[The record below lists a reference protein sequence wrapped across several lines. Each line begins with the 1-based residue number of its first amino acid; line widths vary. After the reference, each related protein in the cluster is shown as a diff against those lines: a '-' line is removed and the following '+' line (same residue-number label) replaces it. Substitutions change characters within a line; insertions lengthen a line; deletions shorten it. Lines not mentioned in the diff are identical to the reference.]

1 MKMNVFEAIER
12 KYTNLGYERVVTAFP
27 ETRKYKTERA
37 KTFIKQAKQMDC
49 NDYLFVGK
57 NDIIVLWA
65 EYSEDGKYIIGYEE
79 QRFLQ

>member
-1 MKMNVFEAIER
+1 M
-12 KYTNLGYERVVTAFP
+12 
-27 ETRKYKTERA
+27 
-37 KTFIKQAKQMDC
+37 KQAKQMDC